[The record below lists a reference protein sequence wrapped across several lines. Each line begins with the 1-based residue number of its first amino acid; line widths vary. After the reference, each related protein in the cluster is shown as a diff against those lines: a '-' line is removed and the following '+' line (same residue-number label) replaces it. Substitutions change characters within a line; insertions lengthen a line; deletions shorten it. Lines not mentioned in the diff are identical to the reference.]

1 MDINY
6 PDIIKDIKPKKWEK
20 KEVEELSSHLINV
33 INDIASKKNIDAEAV
48 LVGSVA
54 KDTWLSGNADVDIFI
69 KFPLKTSESYLKEKG
84 LYLGSE
90 CMRKMGGST
99 EYRYASHPYVT
110 GLIKT
115 FEIDFVPCYDIRN
128 TKKIKSAVDR
138 TIPHTEYVK
147 NNLIPGKADEVLLL
161 KKFMDNINAYGS
173 EFKVG
178 GFAGYLCE
186 LLIIHY
192 GTFLNVLK
200 YAADEWKPGYQ
211 IDMENYGTANL
222 FTEPLIVVDPVDPHR
237 NVAAALSLQ
246 TLSEFVV
253 ASRNYLENPSTTYFY
268 DKEIQANQDEV
279 KKEFEERGT
288 KTLILH
294 FRAPDIPADALYPQI
309 KKTAN
314 SIVSVVERSGFK
326 TWGSDYWTD
335 EKDEIII
342 LLEFE
347 IWKLPQ
353 VKKHHGPPVWSK
365 EHGANFQEKYG
376 KKVWI
381 EGDQWVVDVDREYTE
396 VDDLLKAVLSM
407 EKIGLLKFGKHI
419 KGSILNWYELMD
431 VKEFLAHNKV
441 EEGVL
446 EFLYKYLHKNLNLWG

>member
-211 IDMENYGTANL
+211 IDMENYGTTNL

>member
-407 EKIGLLKFGKHI
+407 EKFGLLKFGKHI

>member
-1 MDINY
+1 LDINY

-407 EKIGLLKFGKHI
+407 EKFGLLKFGKHI

>member
-211 IDMENYGTANL
+211 IDMENYGTTNL

-407 EKIGLLKFGKHI
+407 EKFGLLKFGKHI

>member
-1 MDINY
+1 LDINY

-237 NVAAALSLQ
+237 NVAGALSLQ

-407 EKIGLLKFGKHI
+407 EKFGLLKFGKHI

>member
-419 KGSILNWYELMD
+419 KGSILSWYELMD

>member
-1 MDINY
+1 MNY

-407 EKIGLLKFGKHI
+407 EKFGLLKFGKHI

>member
-1 MDINY
+1 LDINY

>member
-1 MDINY
+1 
-6 PDIIKDIKPKKWEK
+6 
-20 KEVEELSSHLINV
+20 
-33 INDIASKKNIDAEAV
+33 
-48 LVGSVA
+48 
-54 KDTWLSGNADVDIFI
+54 VDIFI

-407 EKIGLLKFGKHI
+407 EKFGLLKFGKHI

>member
-20 KEVEELSSHLINV
+20 KDVEELSSQLINV
-33 INDIASKKNIDAEAV
+33 INNIASKKNIDAEAV

-69 KFPLKTSESYLKEKG
+69 KFPLETSESYLKEKG

-90 CMRKMGGST
+90 CIKKMEGSA

-115 FEIDFVPCYDIRN
+115 FEIDFVPCYDIQN

-147 NNLIPGKADEVLLL
+147 NNLTPEKADEVLLL
-161 KKFMDNINAYGS
+161 KKFMDTINAYGS

-192 GTFLNVLK
+192 GTFLNVLE

-222 FTEPLIVVDPVDPHR
+222 FTEPLVVVDPVDPHR

-253 ASRNYLENPSTTYFY
+253 VSRNYLDDPSTTYFY
-268 DKEIQANQDEV
+268 NKEIQANQDEV
-279 KKEFEERGT
+279 KKDFKERGT

-294 FRAPDIPADALYPQI
+294 FKAPDIPADALYPQI

-314 SIVSVVERSGFK
+314 SMVGVVERSGFK
-326 TWGSDYWTD
+326 TWGIDYWTN
-335 EKDEIII
+335 EKEEIII

-347 IWKLPQ
+347 AWKLPL
-353 VKKHHGPPVWSK
+353 VKKHQGPPIWSK
-365 EHGANFQEKYG
+365 EHGANFQKKYG
-376 KKVWI
+376 KAVWI

-407 EKIGLLKFGKHI
+407 EKIGQLKFGKHI
-419 KGSILNWYELMD
+419 KGSILRWYELMD
-431 VKEFLAHNKV
+431 VNEFLAHNKV

-446 EFLYKYLHKNLNLWG
+446 KFLYKYLHKNLNLWG

>member
-192 GTFLNVLK
+192 ETFLNVLK

-407 EKIGLLKFGKHI
+407 EKFGLLKFGKHI